1 MQPGVS
7 VLSDGGKED
16 YREIFVS
23 AFSPTKLRDLQKT
36 AANRTGSGE
45 GMTESCKHIQ

>member
-36 AANRTGSGE
+36 AANRTVEVGKG
-45 GMTESCKHIQ
+45 